1 MPMTS
6 LDSRTSRFLA
16 DMNRISKRLDEA
28 EYRITSG
35 KRINKVSDAP
45 DEISQLLAART
56 QLSATEQVHANLNRV
71 KGEVDTAE
79 GALQQAVNVLE
90 RIAVLGTQ
98 GAADTISADGR
109 RSLSDEIGALLEQLV
124 NLAGTKV
131 DGRYIFSGDS
141 DTSAPYT
148 ADLGADPPYSVYQG
162 TASTRKVEHPTG
174 ALMRV
179 SLTAEEIFEDA
190 DPARNVFAS
199 VQAMRTALAANDT
212 EAIKEAL
219 GRVRYSATHV
229 NNQLAFYGA
238 AQNQVA
244 EGINFAFKQ
253 ELRLKADISTLEDAD
268 LTEAILELSQAR
280 LQQQAAI
287 GAQSQVLNRPTLLD
301 YLK

>member
-56 QLSATEQVHANLNRV
+56 QLAATEQVHANLNRV

-98 GAADTISADGR
+98 GASDTIGAGAR

-174 ALMRV
+174 ALMRI
-179 SLTAEEIFEDA
+179 SLTAEEIFEDP

-219 GRVRYSATHV
+219 GRVRHSTTHV

-280 LQQQAAI
+280 LQQQAAV